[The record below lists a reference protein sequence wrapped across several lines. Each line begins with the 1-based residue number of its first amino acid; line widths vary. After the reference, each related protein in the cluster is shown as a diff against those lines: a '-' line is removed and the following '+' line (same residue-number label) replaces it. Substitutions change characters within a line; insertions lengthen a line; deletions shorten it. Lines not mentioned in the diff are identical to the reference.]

1 MGEGV
6 GDIALFQEV
15 DECIDIGAHGIDGE
29 KVCLGDVPTQHVQRR
44 AIFWKSRGHL
54 YANEG
59 VGVMRNFEGAGDR
72 VVVRQRDEVHAEPL
86 RLLVRILGARI
97 RLGQQRVLQKPV
109 ARFCRGFRV
118 KVQVDERHDRTPSAR
133 EWSRRI
139 VWGVPDVAGPLG

>member
-1 MGEGV
+1 MREGV
-6 GDIALFQEV
+6 RDIALFQEV
-15 DECIDIGAHGIDGE
+15 DECVDIGAHGIDGE

-44 AIFWKSRGHL
+44 AIFWKSRGDL
-54 YANEG
+54 DANEG

-97 RLGQQRVLQKPV
+97 RLGQERVLQKPV